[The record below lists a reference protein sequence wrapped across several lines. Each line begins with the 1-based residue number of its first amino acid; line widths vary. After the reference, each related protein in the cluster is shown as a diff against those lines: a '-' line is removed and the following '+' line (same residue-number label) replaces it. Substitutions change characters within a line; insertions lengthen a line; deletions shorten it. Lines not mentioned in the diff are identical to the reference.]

1 MSARTPAEDLR
12 APRRGWRRVLWF
24 VAFYA
29 LSLVSF
35 TALVYLLR
43 FIVRG

>member
-1 MSARTPAEDLR
+1 LSAAEPTP
-12 APRRGWRRVLWF
+12 PRKSGRLLWF

-29 LSLVSF
+29 LSLGGF
-35 TALVYLLR
+35 TALVYFLR

>member
-1 MSARTPAEDLR
+1 LSAGTGR
-12 APRRGWRRVLWF
+12 PRGKGRLLWF

-29 LSLVSF
+29 VSLGAF
-35 TALVYLLR
+35 TALVYFLR